1 MTNPMDKI
9 DLTKHAEAI
18 LGAASGATSLCD
30 GDDKHC
36 PDCQAILTACAALA
50 DDAARAMQEAA
61 GRKATGFLVGDPKNG
76 VPLRNPMAHEIS
88 DAIRAID
95 PATLRT

>member
-1 MTNPMDKI
+1 MDKI

-18 LGAASGATSLCD
+18 ERIFAEVAPSGQR
-30 GDDKHC
+30 
-36 PDCQAILTACAALA
+36 QAILTACAALA
-50 DDAARAMQEAA
+50 DDAARAMRETAA
-61 GRKATGFLVGDPKNG
+61 WKASSFLVGDPKNG

-95 PATLRT
+95 PATLREGV